1 MMAQSLTVQELLGA
15 ADAEEALARIV
26 CYTGYAADFD
36 RPRLVISDLED
47 ERGFLSELEFYIDD
61 EDVVTIEDQYQFA
74 RDKAGSILL
83 EMIDLSGT
91 GQLADNTT
99 YPRLE
104 VATELNRTKQ
114 YIDTVEI
121 PADERDDQGTDTE
134 GLPLWVIVGEWK
146 VR

>member
-1 MMAQSLTVQELLGA
+1 MMAQSTTVQELLEA
-15 ADAEEALARIV
+15 ADADEALEKIV
-26 CYTGYAADFD
+26 CYTGYAADFA
-36 RPRLVISDLED
+36 RPRLVISELEG

-61 EDVVTIEDQYQFA
+61 ENVVTIEDQYQFA

-83 EMIDLSGT
+83 EMIELSGT
-91 GQLADNTT
+91 GILADNTT

-114 YIDTVEI
+114 YIDTIEI
-121 PADERDDQGTDTE
+121 PPDERDDQGTATE
-134 GLPLWVIVGEWK
+134 NLPLWVIVGEWK